1 MASLRFGSVGGAAGP
16 ALVLGA
22 AVQLPGPLLVQ
33 PLCAGRYN
41 QHDE

>member
-1 MASLRFGSVGGAAGP
+1 MASLRFWSVGGVAGP

-22 AVQLPGPLLVQ
+22 AVQFPGPRMFQ
-33 PLCAGRYN
+33 PVCAGRYN